1 MAKEAKEKAAEKKEQ
16 KDVVSVQKGEVGRRG
31 TELDRM
37 FERFDQMMGTDWWGR
52 PFPSA
57 WSSLPSLLRPSRA
70 LLGEAFSLRA
80 PVVDLYEGED
90 EVVLKAEVPGMDKGD
105 LKIDLT
111 DSMLTISGEKK
122 KEEDIK
128 EEAYTYSER
137 SYGSF
142 SRSLQLPCAVKS
154 DKAKATF
161 KEGVLEIKLP
171 KTDEAKKRRV
181 NVKID

>member
-1 MAKEAKEKAAEKKEQ
+1 MKPFLIAEI
-16 KDVVSVQKGEVGRRG
+16 GCNH
-31 TELDRM
+31 
-37 FERFDQMMGTDWWGR
+37 
-52 PFPSA
+52 
-57 WSSLPSLLRPSRA
+57 
-70 LLGEAFSLRA
+70 
-80 PVVDLYEGED
+80 
-90 EVVLKAEVPGMDKGD
+90 KGD